1 MSTAVLY
8 PETALGRKSRGYATR
23 SVASVDSR
31 AQRFLSNSDVCGG
44 FRTRVT
50 AGSGISAL
58 TVELT
63 SLVTLWLPLSPLPLM
78 GPIVLSVLWPSGLLA
93 FVLVCRFVLVGSPAL
108 VVCTQI

>member
-63 SLVTLWLPLSPLPLM
+63 SLVRTTPITLWTEQAEQFDAK
-78 GPIVLSVLWPSGLLA
+78 VRDTV
-93 FVLVCRFVLVGSPAL
+93 F
-108 VVCTQI
+108 

>member
-8 PETALGRKSRGYATR
+8 PETASGRKSRGYATR

-63 SLVTLWLPLSPLPLM
+63 SLVTCVGHTS
-78 GPIVLSVLWPSGLLA
+78 
-93 FVLVCRFVLVGSPAL
+93 VCRVRLSYVCVCQSDVRVC
-108 VVCTQI
+108 VVYVVRVYVRR